1 MGSINIRRGMFP
13 CAIAHEAYRTISKD
27 GLTDSI
33 KCDKD
38 VKKLECSYIVHRK
51 IKLQPYGKQ
60 SHSFIK
66 D

>member
-1 MGSINIRRGMFP
+1 MKLTGL
-13 CAIAHEAYRTISKD
+13 TISKD

-38 VKKLECSYIVHRK
+38 VKKLECSYIVRRK
-51 IKLQPYGKQ
+51 IKLQACEKE
-60 SHSFIK
+60 SHSFIR